1 MILNLIFSSG
11 LFAWDHMKYEYE
23 RESDDP
29 FTGEP
34 SLSEM
39 VKVAIEM
46 LSKNEDGFFLMVE
59 GAKIDKGHH
68 EGRVSKGD
76 QGPILL
82 NFKDFLFTERRK
94 IKEKFIKQYC
104 KTFFLNLKIN
114 GFGEYSCLYFSF
126 SLIH

>member
-1 MILNLIFSSG
+1 
-11 LFAWDHMKYEYE
+11 MKYEYE

-29 FTGEP
+29 FAGEP

-68 EGRVSKGD
+68 DGRASVALHDAMALD
-76 QGPILL
+76 QAVETALGM
-82 NFKDFLFTERRK
+82 
-94 IKEKFIKQYC
+94 
-104 KTFFLNLKIN
+104 LNLDETLVIVTADH
-114 GFGEYSCLYFSF
+114 GHTMEMAGYQSRGSDVRGES
-126 SLIH
+126 II

>member
-1 MILNLIFSSG
+1 M
-11 LFAWDHMKYEYE
+11 FAWDHMKYEYE

-68 EGRVSKGD
+68 EGRVSEGD
-76 QGPILL
+76 LGPIL
-82 NFKDFLFTERRK
+82 
-94 IKEKFIKQYC
+94 
-104 KTFFLNLKIN
+104 
-114 GFGEYSCLYFSF
+114 
-126 SLIH
+126 